1 MAEILVLEDDTAL
14 GLLICDALRT
24 AGHRAKLHTKVATAL
39 EHIETGTVDL
49 AICDVLIRNEHG
61 GTSPQGG
68 ITLMSRLYNA
78 ALLGKR
84 RLPTIAM
91 SGGFAVTP
99 EIDTLKMAAQ
109 FGAATHVIQKPFE
122 MDELTDLIE
131 FALNEAET

>member
-14 GLLICDALRT
+14 GLLICDALR
-24 AGHRAKLHTKVATAL
+24 AASHRTKLHAKVATAL
-39 EHIETGTVDL
+39 QHLETGTVDL

-68 ITLMSRLYNA
+68 ITLMSKLHNA

-84 RLPTIAM
+84 RLPTIAI
-91 SGGFAVTP
+91 SGGFALTP

-122 MDELTDLIE
+122 MDAMVDLVE
-131 FALNEAET
+131 FALNEADD